1 MDNEV
6 KKVTLTINDANIE
19 VPSIINC
26 KAPFGTTSVYNEVR
40 SYTIPNYAPS
50 IANGKLEKVNCHFRE
65 KEVMEAFCA
74 NGYRKRFAMQVGE
87 FLCPSSRRVDNSD
100 VQLREGI
107 RALLPFVSFCS
118 VFTLRIK
125 GEKYTLNGEEKEY
138 STDWYQRTSLDFAW
152 GEHFS
157 AFKSGDVKH
166 FISVDTC
173 EDFEAT
179 EF

>member
-1 MDNEV
+1 MADEV
-6 KKVTLTINDANIE
+6 KKVALTINGNE
-19 VPSIINC
+19 LEPPSIIKC
-26 KAPFGTTSVYNEVR
+26 KRAIEKIDEYNHLK
-40 SYTIPNYAPS
+40 SYTIYNYAPS
-50 IANGKLEKVNCHFRE
+50 ITNGTLEKVNCHFRE
-65 KEVMEAFCA
+65 KEVFEAFCA

-87 FLCPSSRRVDNSD
+87 FLCPTSRRDDNSD

-118 VFTLRIK
+118 TFTLRVK
-125 GEKYTLNGEEKEY
+125 GERYVLNGEEKEY
-138 STDWYQRTSLDFAW
+138 TTDWYQRTSLDFAW

-166 FISVDTC
+166 FINVDTC
-173 EDFEAT
+173 EEFEAT